1 MLDAFFQLFT
11 FNKLSKFNEV
21 MVTIEHVITIFEQE
35 FATDKDA
42 KNAAIDTVIKLL
54 QDHKS

>member
-1 MLDAFFQLFT
+1 MLDAFFHLFT
-11 FNKLSKFNEV
+11 FNKLGKFNEV
-21 MVTIEHVITIFEQE
+21 MTTVEHVITIFEEE
-35 FATDKDA
+35 FAADKDA